1 MTGKAVA
8 AAVGA
13 RWVAIRES
21 LKPRPHDPDLLLVL
35 GQLGIGAA
43 ILDARGAVLR
53 SNATLDQLL
62 GVVSTSGSRLLE
74 LIATAEVEKKP
85 PSPHSGF
92 FTTEFVSDDGISVS
106 LLLMLKSMPGEHFL
120 ITAQRR
126 EQRSEVDTQN
136 REAERLHRE
145 FISIVSHE
153 IRTPLA
159 SMLGGLT
166 LLASGRAG
174 TIPASAQRML
184 QIAHESS
191 QRLVRLV
198 NDLLDIDKLESGEM
212 TFYFEEICAQD
223 AMLKAANAM
232 RHEAEDLDLR
242 IEVRGDRPRIIADLD
257 RLVHVLTNLL
267 SNALKFS
274 VAGTTVHLS
283 CEVRETHALFTVS
296 DEGRGIPAE
305 KLPHIFDK
313 FSQVEIADGS
323 RKGGTGLGLAICR
336 NIVERQQG
344 RIWAESRPGKGT
356 TFYFSLPLAQ
366 PHPCETCCDESPGH
380 HPWQE
385 LSAPRS
391 LPSLQRSLPR

>member
-8 AAVGA
+8 NAVSA
-13 RWVAIRES
+13 RWGAIRES
-21 LKPRPHDPDLLLVL
+21 LKPRPHDPELLLVL

-43 ILDARGAVLR
+43 ILDARGTVLR

-62 GVVSTSGSRLLE
+62 GVVSITGSQLLE
-74 LIATAEVEKKP
+74 LIATAQAEKKP
-85 PSPHSGF
+85 PG
-92 FTTEFVSDDGISVS
+92 DDGTSVC
-106 LLLMLKSMPGEHFL
+106 LRLMLKSMPGEHFL
-120 ITAQRR
+120 MTAQRW
-126 EQRSEVDTQN
+126 EQPAEVDTHD

-145 FISIVSHE
+145 FIAIVSHE

-159 SMLGGLT
+159 SMLGGLA

-232 RHEAEDLDLR
+232 RHEAQDLDLR
-242 IEVRGDRPRIIADLD
+242 IEVRGDRPRIVADLD
-257 RLVHVLTNLL
+257 RLVQVLTNLL
-267 SNALKFS
+267 SNAMKFS

-283 CEVRETHALFTVS
+283 CEVRKTHALFAVS

-323 RKGGTGLGLAICR
+323 RKGGTGLGLAICK

-344 RIWAESRPGKGT
+344 RIWAESRPDKGT
-356 TFYFSLPLAQ
+356 TFFLSLPLAQ
-366 PHPCETCCDESPGH
+366 QGPCETCSDESPGH
-380 HPWQE
+380 HPWQDV
-385 LSAPRS
+385 SADRK
-391 LPSLQRSLPR
+391 LPFLQRTRPG